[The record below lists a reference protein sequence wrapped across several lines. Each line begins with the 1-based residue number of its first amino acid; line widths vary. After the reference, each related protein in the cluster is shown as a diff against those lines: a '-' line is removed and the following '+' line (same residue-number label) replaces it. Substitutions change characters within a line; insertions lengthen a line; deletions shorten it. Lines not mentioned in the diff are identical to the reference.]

1 SSIFVPFAI
10 LLAIPGLTEHWY
22 IRTNDHHE
30 IIGYEANPLYIHI
43 MIGVSISCAVI
54 TNACLLVRFFEKRV
68 KIMTIICIIAK
79 HILATIVI
87 IMFVIEKQK
96 DDGFILGQAFWMTL
110 CSTIAFLVTN
120 VTLILDHRRNPGDE
134 CHKSGLTEKQ
144 RSLTIIIIVLLCY
157 IAFGAAVHTS
167 LLSLRFIDALYFTV
181 VCIETVGNTPSHTIS
196 DMNIGDI
203 DPQTKGARVFS
214 FGYTAV
220 WILILAIAIGLIRE
234 ALLEAIQLNLY
245 VRIRRAR
252 KQRVMNRWII
262 AVKWRLN
269 NARLPIWVPA
279 DPTTSSGPVKWRLK
293 TKDGGVFGG
302 DWPNPHRPRRMRLNI
317 RALSEAQLQATAME
331 AGAPLSELL
340 PRHPDH
346 HDHHNHPEYSLDG
359 GPDPIS
365 PTHHRVG
372 RMISVLGNFAYAVS
386 IGQSPA
392 RAADSEAESPLDNG
406 SQSRSEFR
414 DDSGTG
420 LTIVELEREER
431 RMFVVRIT
439 IALGLFSTFW
449 LVGSAIFVATEKWS
463 FGLALYFC
471 FITFS
476 TVGYGDP
483 VPRTPSGR
491 SFFVGW
497 ALCGIATMTILIS
510 LLADR
515 YSERYK
521 NMIFAA
527 ESTIVG
533 NEGSEER
540 HRPTASQSSNSRV
553 TFNGRKNG
561 DPEKTVSSNLETRDI
576 FASREVLSRL
586 ESLKALVVDEGAH
599 KGRMI
604 HILESELQ
612 SMLLSIRRSRQQL
625 GRDE

>member
-1 SSIFVPFAI
+1 
-10 LLAIPGLTEHWY
+10 
-22 IRTNDHHE
+22 
-30 IIGYEANPLYIHI
+30 

-293 TKDGGVFGG
+293 TKDGGVFGR
-302 DWPNPHRPRRMRLNI
+302 HRPRRTRLNI

-372 RMISVLGNFAYAVS
+372 RMISVLGNFAYVVN
-386 IGQSPA
+386 IGRKSL
-392 RAADSEAESPLDNG
+392 LDNG
-406 SQSRSEFR
+406 SQSRSEAR

-420 LTIVELEREER
+420 LTIVELEQEER
-431 RMFVVRIT
+431 RMLAVGIT

-449 LVGSAIFVATEKWS
+449 LVGSAIFMATEKWS

-476 TVGYGDP
+476 TVGYGKSLVSKRLVSTYHQKRQP
-483 VPRTPSGR
+483 CSSHALW
-491 SFFVGW
+491 SFFFYRVS
-497 ALCGIATMTILIS
+497 LCGIATMT
-510 LLADR
+510 R
-515 YSERYK
+515 
-521 NMIFAA
+521 
-527 ESTIVG
+527 G
-533 NEGSEER
+533 
-540 HRPTASQSSNSRV
+540 
-553 TFNGRKNG
+553 
-561 DPEKTVSSNLETRDI
+561 
-576 FASREVLSRL
+576 
-586 ESLKALVVDEGAH
+586 
-599 KGRMI
+599 
-604 HILESELQ
+604 
-612 SMLLSIRRSRQQL
+612 
-625 GRDE
+625 